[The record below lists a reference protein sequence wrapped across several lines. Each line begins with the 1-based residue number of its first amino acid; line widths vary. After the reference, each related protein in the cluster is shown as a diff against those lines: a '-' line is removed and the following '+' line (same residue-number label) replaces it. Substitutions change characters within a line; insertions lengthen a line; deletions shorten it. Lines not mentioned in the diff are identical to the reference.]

1 MRKIKTKMKFS
12 TFNFQLSIII
22 AAIMIL
28 AASCGDGQP
37 QPQPQPQS
45 QSQSQSKTAEESPS
59 PTLQIGHATDQVI
72 NKSDEL
78 YEYNDSDYGEK
89 IVIRTD
95 GIQKNLDFISIG
107 FESRDGQTV
116 LFAEDILYSINELS
130 PEKVLVIKTLISEGI
145 PSRGVS
151 FLDANNIKR
160 YFYIIESGIDG
171 SLSLI
176 EFQNNK

>member
-37 QPQPQPQS
+37 QPQPQ
-45 QSQSQSKTAEESPS
+45 SQSQSKTAEESPS
-59 PTLQIGHATDQVI
+59 PTLQIGRATDQVI
-72 NKSDEL
+72 NMSDDV
-78 YEYNDSDYGEK
+78 YEYNDNDYGEK

-95 GIQKNLDFISIG
+95 VTLKNLDFISIG
-107 FESRDGQTV
+107 LEDTGEQLSF
-116 LFAEDILYSINELS
+116 FAEDILYSINELS
-130 PEKVLVIKTLISEGI
+130 PEKVLVIKTFISEGN
-145 PSRGVS
+145 PSRGIS
-151 FLDANNIKR
+151 FLDKNNIKR
-160 YFYIIESGIDG
+160 CFYISENGMDN

-176 EFQNNK
+176 EFHNNK